1 MAMSLVPAPL
11 PSTGGDRRLT
21 RVCSWCQRMFDEDT
35 GEYTATICEPC
46 LREHFPQLAEQVLA
60 SARAAGHEPCQ

>member
-1 MAMSLVPAPL
+1 
-11 PSTGGDRRLT
+11 
-21 RVCSWCQRMFDEDT
+21 MFDEDT

-46 LREHFPQLAEQVLA
+46 LREHFPQLAEKVLA